1 MPSPDVPGSRDHDL
15 VPRELEVV
23 LNPPADDTQS
33 PTQGWDAGP
42 ETLDPA
48 ARSFAEVA
56 DGADRPHGV
65 DGTQS
70 ENPRLGLRYVA
81 GSVGGLL
88 VDGPSR

>member
-1 MPSPDVPGSRDHDL
+1 MPSLHAPGSRDLDL
-15 VPRELEVV
+15 VPRDVEVV
-23 LNPPADDTQS
+23 LTPPADNTQS

-42 ETLDPA
+42 VTPDPVS
-48 ARSFAEVA
+48 RSFTEGA
-56 DGADRPHGV
+56 DGADRPHGA
-65 DGTQS
+65 DGIES